1 MSTEPT
7 PTDLEKETSAEAS
20 AVPETA
26 SAIEEPADQAAPAPS
41 LARTTVN
48 RIGAGGRN
56 AGASLRHVLTTGHQS
71 DDEIRRLLVQRQFG
85 AYEEVRDTAREE
97 LDVVHS
103 RITRLERI
111 GAEDGWTPEQ
121 RQEVKVLREERKGRA
136 SALKDLM
143 KAPFEPIQ
151 PTADQI
157 KRARR
162 AGSTRRFVALLVVI
176 GLLGALL
183 VSAPQLLLLAL
194 PVAVAVLWWLGRR
207 PPTLV
212 QRPVPDRLLAQPALA
227 LSAQGGVTAAGVEEE
242 PAPYAIADAS
252 TSEEAEEALRR
263 AIVREGGEL
272 RDVIDGRREP
282 WGWSARARFLSGSPE
297 ALNEDKVYRNLITT
311 LRLRRNGLLIEVDP
325 ESGDVCD
332 VRMLLRDPFTPELVG
347 TVPYRPPLSAAI
359 RDPFDLGV
367 GMDTTKLMFSLA
379 GLMLLMVGDS
389 GSGKSGVMLAMA
401 EAATSTRDAVVI
413 NIDPV
418 GTGVGELGPA
428 ITLNAYMDQDRI
440 AAVFDFLIQ
449 LCSARARQRMAY
461 GWGNK
466 WRVSEEHPAMC
477 VFVDEW
483 PQLSEKN
490 KKKLI
495 KLLLLARKEAIWFY
509 AGSQFG
515 TKEHLGEAIGPK
527 LKGKL
532 LGASRRVDVTELLGG
547 GAIAEGYRP
556 DLLQAATE
564 TDPGDAGQIYAHG
577 LPGMANRPTRF
588 QVREITPEHAAR
600 VGAERAAAGLPDV
613 THTLTE
619 AGMIKEWNKLL
630 KAEGSTAPGGPSAG
644 GGDDEPDVPRVLLVI
659 AEAFVQEDDP
669 EYLTLDQL
677 HRYLRKDDVGKW
689 GRWDDRDDQG
699 RLRELGKAV
708 ARELRNAKVDL
719 ASDRIREAEGQPRG
733 FYANAVQRALANGS

>member
-20 AVPETA
+20 AAPETA
-26 SAIEEPADQAAPAPS
+26 AAPEEPAEETGPTPS

-48 RIGAGGRN
+48 RIGTGGRH
-56 AGASLRHVLTTGHQS
+56 AAASLRHILTTGHQS

-121 RQEVKVLREERKGRA
+121 RQEVKVLREERKGRTA
-136 SALKDLM
+136 ALKDLM
-143 KAPFEPIQ
+143 KAPFEPVQ

-183 VSAPQLLLLAL
+183 VSAPQLLLLVL
-194 PVAVAVLWWLGRR
+194 PAAVAVLWWLGRR

-212 QRPVPDRLLAQPALA
+212 QRPVPDRLLAQPELA
-227 LSAQGGVTAAGVEEE
+227 LSASAGTTAAGAEEG

-263 AIVREGGEL
+263 AIVHEGGDL
-272 RDVIDGRREP
+272 RDVTDGRREP
-282 WGWSARARFLSGSPE
+282 WGWSARARFRTGSPDS
-297 ALNEDKVYRNLITT
+297 LNEDKTYRNLITL
-311 LRLRRNGLLIEVDP
+311 LRLRRNGLLIEADP
-325 ESGDVCD
+325 EAGDTCT
-332 VRMLLRDPFTPELVG
+332 VRMLVRSPFTPELVG
-347 TVPYRPPLSAAI
+347 SVPYRTPLSATI

-401 EAATSTRDAVVI
+401 EAVTSTRDAVLI
-413 NIDPV
+413 NIDPA
-418 GTGVGELGPA
+418 GTGVGDLGPA
-428 ITLNAYMDQDRI
+428 ITLNACMDQDRI
-440 AAVFDFLIQ
+440 AAVFDFLHQ

-490 KKKLI
+490 KKRLI
-495 KLLLLARKEAIWFY
+495 KLLILARKEAIWFY

-515 TKEHLGEAIGPK
+515 TKDYLGDAIGPK
-527 LKGKL
+527 LSGKL
-532 LGASRRVDVTELLGG
+532 LGASRRVDTTELLGG
-547 GAIAEGYRP
+547 GAIAEGYRS
-556 DLLQAATE
+556 DLLRAATE

-577 LPGMANRPTRF
+577 LPGMANRPMRY

-619 AGMIKEWNKLL
+619 AGMIKDWNKLL
-630 KAEGSTAPGGPSAG
+630 KAEATVPVGPSAG
-644 GGDDEPDVPRVLLVI
+644 GGDDELDVPHVLMII

-669 EYLTLDQL
+669 EYLTLDQV
-677 HRYLRKDDVGKW
+677 HRYLRKDDAAKW

-699 RLRELGKAV
+699 RLRELGKAL
-708 ARELRNAKVDL
+708 ARELAKAKVQL
-719 ASDRIREAEGQPRG
+719 SSERITEVEGQPRG
-733 FYANAVQRALANGS
+733 FYAAAVQRALADDGS